1 MNINIRKATENDIE
15 IMTLIYNDSIK
26 IFPPDQS
33 AEGTK
38 EIFAKTYN
46 NDTVFIAEKTD
57 TLETVGWI
65 SYNRQKK
72 YILISGFYLL
82 LKEQRKGI
90 GANILDYCI
99 NIWKKNNDKFIILK
113 ALKNA
118 PWSIDFYKKNNFLI
132 YKTNKKYEH
141 DLNFLKSVK
150 IDRWE
155 ILMYRKI
162 PKSY

>member
-1 MNINIRKATENDIE
+1 MNIKIRKATENDIE
-15 IMTLIYNDSIK
+15 NITLIYNNSIK

-33 AEGTK
+33 AESDT
-38 EIFAKTYN
+38 EYFAETYN
-46 NDTVFIAEKTD
+46 KNTVFIAEKTNK
-57 TLETVGWI
+57 LKTVGWI

-90 GANILDYCI
+90 GTNILDYCI

-118 PWSIDFYKKNNFLI
+118 PWSIDFYKKNNFII
-132 YKTNKKYEH
+132 YETNKEYEP
-141 DLNFLKSVK
+141 DLNFLKSEK
-150 IDRWE
+150 INRWE
-155 ILMYRKI
+155 ILMYRKL
-162 PKSY
+162 

>member
-1 MNINIRKATENDIE
+1 MNIHIRKAAENDIE

-33 AEGTK
+33 AETNIETFTEVYK
-38 EIFAKTYN
+38 
-46 NDTVFIAEKTD
+46 NDTVFIAEKQN
-57 TLETVGWI
+57 TLESVGWI
-65 SYNRQKK
+65 SYNYQKE
-72 YILISGFYLL
+72 YILINGFYLL

-99 NIWKKNNDKFIILK
+99 NIWKKNNNNFIILK

-118 PWSIDFYKKNNFLI
+118 PWSIDFYKKNNFII

-141 DLNFLKSVK
+141 DFNFLKSIK
-150 IDRWE
+150 IERWE
-155 ILMYRKI
+155 ILMYRKL
-162 PKSY
+162 